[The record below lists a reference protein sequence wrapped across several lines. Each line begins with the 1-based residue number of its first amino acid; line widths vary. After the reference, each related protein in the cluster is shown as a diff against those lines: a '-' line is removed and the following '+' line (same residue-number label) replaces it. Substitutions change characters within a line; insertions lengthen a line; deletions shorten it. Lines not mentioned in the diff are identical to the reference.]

1 MYVSA
6 LCLPAVSMIAG
17 CSGTHSRDCAS
28 SLLHGLVAGE
38 ETASDAG
45 GECGSGKDCT
55 CQEQVWLS
63 ARELHEYK
71 STLQLPYYLPHAA
84 GWERGGGV
92 LFFCSDSY
100 IK

>member
-1 MYVSA
+1 MWCTGEIQEIINHIQFTEHMSVNKSHSKKAIITMYVSA

-45 GECGSGKDCT
+45 GECRSGKDCT
-55 CQEQVWLS
+55 CQEQV
-63 ARELHEYK
+63 
-71 STLQLPYYLPHAA
+71 
-84 GWERGGGV
+84 
-92 LFFCSDSY
+92 
-100 IK
+100 